1 MQRLVYFLFFLFFC
15 AACVESNNILVDNDN
30 LVLEKLDQKKSIET
44 NRLWLK
50 DEVFKIDQFCVRHG
64 WEMLISKSGMRY
76 QIISTESSE
85 TKPSIGSEVTISY
98 DIRLMDSKQ
107 TRCYHS
113 DSNGLAKFKVEQSL
127 IETGINEVVC
137 RLNKGDS
144 ALVILPHHI
153 AHGLS
158 GDSKK
163 IPPLSTVLYFIKL
176 IDVD

>member
-1 MQRLVYFLFFLFFC
+1 MFRLIYFLFLFISCTSCF
-15 AACVESNNILVDNDN
+15 ESNNVNPETNN
-30 LVLEKLDQKKSIET
+30 LVLEKLDQEKSIET

-50 DEVFKIDQFCVRHG
+50 DEIFKIDQFCSRQG
-64 WEMLISKSGMRY
+64 WKMLISNSGMRY
-76 QIISTESSE
+76 QIISSKNTDI
-85 TKPSIGSEVTISY
+85 KPIVGSEVTISY

-113 DSNGLAKFKVEQSL
+113 DSSGLAKFKVEQSL

-137 RLNKGDS
+137 CLEKEDR
-144 ALVILPHHI
+144 AIVILPHHI
-153 AHGLS
+153 AHGLT

-176 IDVD
+176 IDVN

>member
-1 MQRLVYFLFFLFFC
+1 MLRLRHIIILFLYC
-15 AACVESNNILVDNDN
+15 TSCYKSNNFKHENNN
-30 LVLEKLDQKKSIET
+30 LVLEKLDQQKSIET

-50 DEVFKIDQFCVRHG
+50 DEVFKIDQFCFRHG

-76 QIISTESSE
+76 QKISTKN
-85 TKPSIGSEVTISY
+85 TGIKPKVGSEVTISY

-113 DSNGLAKFKVEQSL
+113 DSSGLAKFKVEQSL

-137 RLNKGDS
+137 CLEKEDS
-144 ALVILPHHI
+144 AVVILPHHI
-153 AHGLS
+153 AHGLT

-163 IPPLSTVLYFIKL
+163 IPPLSSVLYFIKL
-176 IDVD
+176 IDVN